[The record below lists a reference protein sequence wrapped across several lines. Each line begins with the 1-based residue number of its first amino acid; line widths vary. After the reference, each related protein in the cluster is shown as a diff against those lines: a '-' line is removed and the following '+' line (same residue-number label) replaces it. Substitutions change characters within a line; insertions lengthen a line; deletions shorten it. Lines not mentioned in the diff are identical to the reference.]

1 MITVNRRQLKNF
13 KRMVESDNL
22 LLQSKFQKDLG
33 NLGRAKILLER
44 SEKLS
49 RICKEE
55 SLIFDAENILKN

>member
-1 MITVNRRQLKNF
+1 MIKIPNRRIKNF
-13 KRMVESDNL
+13 KRMIESDTL

-33 NLGRAKILLER
+33 NLGRAEILLQR

-55 SLIFDAENILKN
+55 SLIFDAENILK